1 MGFNEPILIIKI
13 FADFALIL
21 PHTKGNI
28 IVKYI
33 SVQTVWAGMFSV
45 INRHLK
51 IIEIL
56 SLRLCYH
63 NRNKQHAGINF
74 SSQAFPDCIAEL
86 NKCCF
91 PRAGMWLDHRN
102 RI

>member
-1 MGFNEPILIIKI
+1 MQKWVLMNPFSSSNI

-45 INRHLK
+45 K
-51 IIEIL
+51 
-56 SLRLCYH
+56 
-63 NRNKQHAGINF
+63 
-74 SSQAFPDCIAEL
+74 DT
-86 NKCCF
+86 
-91 PRAGMWLDHRN
+91 
-102 RI
+102 

>member
-1 MGFNEPILIIKI
+1 MQKWVLMNPFSSSNI

-56 SLRLCYH
+56 SLRLC
-63 NRNKQHAGINF
+63 
-74 SSQAFPDCIAEL
+74 SL
-86 NKCCF
+86 NKKDT
-91 PRAGMWLDHRN
+91 PITEINSMLVSTLVLKHSPTILLN
-102 RI
+102 